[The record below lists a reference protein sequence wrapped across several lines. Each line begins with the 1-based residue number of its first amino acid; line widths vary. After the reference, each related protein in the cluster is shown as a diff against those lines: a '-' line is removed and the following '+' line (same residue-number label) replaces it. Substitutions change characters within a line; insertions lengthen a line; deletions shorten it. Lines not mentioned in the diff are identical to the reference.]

1 MYVLGRLECQIVQE
15 RSYLPESWGKCVEY
29 LKSEWD
35 RKEGRRNKNLKGGK
49 LGARGGSLKK
59 GDWNPLTNYVKLHK
73 YLTFMKLAMCNLASF
88 KHFQD

>member
-15 RSYLPESWGKCVEY
+15 GGYLPESWGKCVEY

-49 LGARGGSLKK
+49 LGQGVEALKK
-59 GDWNPLTNYVKLHK
+59 ETGIPLQT
-73 YLTFMKLAMCNLASF
+73 M
-88 KHFQD
+88 